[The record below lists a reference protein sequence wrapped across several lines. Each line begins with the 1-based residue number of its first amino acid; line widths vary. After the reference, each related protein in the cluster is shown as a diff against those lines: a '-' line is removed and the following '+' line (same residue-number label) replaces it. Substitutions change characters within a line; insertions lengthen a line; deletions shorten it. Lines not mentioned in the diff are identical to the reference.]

1 MFIGY
6 GGGVYWGMRRSMR
19 EGGMENRVM
28 LWKPVSYEDARFICR
43 MTFVAFIATLIV
55 GWVFARFYGSGLESV
70 FYLAGG
76 VFLGI
81 SEVMYW
87 VYKGLQKK

>member
-1 MFIGY
+1 
-6 GGGVYWGMRRSMR
+6 
-19 EGGMENRVM
+19 MEKSVM

-43 MTFVAFIATLIV
+43 MTFVAFIASLFV
-55 GWVFARFYGSGLESV
+55 GLVFTQIYGSGLESV

-87 VYKGLQKK
+87 VYKGLQRR

>member
-1 MFIGY
+1 
-6 GGGVYWGMRRSMR
+6 
-19 EGGMENRVM
+19 MENRVM
-28 LWKPVSYEDARFICR
+28 LWKPVSCGDARFICR
-43 MTFVAFIATLIV
+43 MTFVAFIATLFV
-55 GWVFARFYGSGLESV
+55 GLVFTQIYGSGLESV

-87 VYKGLQKK
+87 VYKGLQRK